1 MNSQDTTLQLP
12 PLERALAD
20 LTDTEL
26 GLHLMSTRAMQWF
39 LGSNG
44 SDAYAMV
51 LRGQTDDPYPLYE
64 RLRALG
70 PLHASAAGSQVTCDP
85 VVAARVLDGADFG
98 PVGPAGKP
106 VPPQVVPYFGR
117 VPGRADKELWLPRF
131 GAEACAAHDDL
142 MAGVYR
148 AALDRAPRPGFDL
161 MNDVLR
167 PATAEITAKLIGV
180 PEGEYDRFAELC
192 LRLARIP
199 DSLLAA
205 QRLDVVRDLDAAFAG
220 LDALLGEV
228 AGGAAP
234 AEREALRAIWLLL
247 SAEGVDAA
255 ARLAGNAALA
265 LLDDHDQWR
274 ALRERPELAAAAVEE
289 SLRHDP
295 PVQLQ
300 ARVARQD
307 VELAGQSIPAGTHVV
322 VVVAALGRDPQ
333 TYPEPARF
341 DLTRGVVAPAGGG
354 LNEFVAPL
362 AKRQAEVAL
371 RVLAESGPD
380 IRRDGPVLRG
390 RRTPVTRG
398 PLTLAVTTL

>member
-1 MNSQDTTLQLP
+1 MNSQDTTLLLP

-44 SDAYAMV
+44 GDAYAMV

-70 PLHASAAGSQVTCDP
+70 PLHTSAAGSLVTCDP
-85 VVAARVLDGADFG
+85 AVAARVLDGDGFG
-98 PVGPAGKP
+98 PVGPAGGP
-106 VPPQVVPYFGR
+106 VPPQVVPYFGG
-117 VPGRADKELWLPRF
+117 VPGRVDRDLWLPRF

-142 MAGVYR
+142 MAGLYR

-167 PATAEITAKLIGV
+167 PATAEITARLIGV
-180 PEGEYDRFAELC
+180 PEDEHDRFADLC
-192 LRLARIP
+192 LRLARMP

-205 QRLDVVRDLDAAFAG
+205 QRLDVVRDLDAAFAD
-220 LDALLGEV
+220 LDALLGES
-228 AGGAAP
+228 ADDGEG
-234 AEREALRAIWLLL
+234 LRAIRLLL

-265 LLDDHDQWR
+265 LLDDPDQWR
-274 ALRERPELAAAAVEE
+274 TLRERPELAAAAVEE

-300 ARVARQD
+300 ARVAAQD
-307 VELAGQSIPAGTHVV
+307 VELAGQSVPAGTHVV

-333 TYPEPARF
+333 VCPEPARF

-362 AKRQAEVAL
+362 ARRQAEVAL
-371 RVLAESGPD
+371 RVLAESAPE